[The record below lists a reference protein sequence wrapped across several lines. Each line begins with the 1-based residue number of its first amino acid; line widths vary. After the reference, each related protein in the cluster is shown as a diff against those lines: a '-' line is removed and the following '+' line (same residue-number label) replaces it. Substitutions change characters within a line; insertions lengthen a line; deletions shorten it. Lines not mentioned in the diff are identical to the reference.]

1 MIYARLFATARFIR
15 PSSVGVP
22 FCEAALSGTPQP
34 MVYPQTTPT
43 IRQTGFSSISA
54 RLVAPK
60 LPSEGGRKKFI
71 RSQAFPGVTTRYY
84 ALRKSRGTANTA
96 APRPGIP
103 RSAIRIPHLDI
114 PIQMS
119 KNTRPR
125 LTAYSLRLTVQRT
138 LDLGLWTLPNS
149 SNQRSKF
156 SHDFPPCQDLGRK
169 NIANAVTNSGDAVF

>member
-71 RSQAFPGVTTRYY
+71 RSQAFPGGLMRTEADRH
-84 ALRKSRGTANTA
+84 
-96 APRPGIP
+96 APFRINLGNLD
-103 RSAIRIPHLDI
+103 RSAQDSMGGAGDSPATFGDPPNEFPASIPQSALRIPHSDV
-114 PIQMS
+114 PIQLS
-119 KNTRPR
+119 KSGIRSP
-125 LTAYSLRLTVQRT
+125 LC
-138 LDLGLWTLPNS
+138 LDPMLLWGS
-149 SNQRSKF
+149 S
-156 SHDFPPCQDLGRK
+156 
-169 NIANAVTNSGDAVF
+169 DA